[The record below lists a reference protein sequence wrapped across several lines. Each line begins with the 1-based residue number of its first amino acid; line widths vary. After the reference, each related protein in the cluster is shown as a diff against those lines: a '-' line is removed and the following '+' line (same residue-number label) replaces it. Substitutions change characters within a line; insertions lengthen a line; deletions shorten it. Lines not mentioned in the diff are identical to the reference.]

1 MAVII
6 DYRILLYSEDTK
18 FLEGLKSAITDI
30 MNLYH
35 IKNYSI
41 CAFDN
46 IYYVT
51 NYVYVHKKKVHIFF
65 LDIVQPKNIAIS
77 FASFLRNI
85 GIQSSIV
92 YIGDEYI
99 SDTNRCKIKIVDY
112 LVKPI
117 NIEVIKNLLY
127 YDYQCNFIGK
137 YIYLNK
143 NSNNYRIDINN
154 IVCAEVSRRGIK
166 IYFDKISE
174 LKRLSKSLE
183 LNKDIDFEEKSLF
196 YAEKISSF
204 KYRLDNRYFIQCHQ
218 SFLINI
224 KKIISLQRYYAIVD
238 NGTNEGMYIDISKNN
253 WKLVRES
260 YDKIHKISG
269 LDHFL
274 DHTDLEMVQAGN
286 PSTLYPELFHEREL

>member
-1 MAVII
+1 M
-6 DYRILLYSEDTK
+6 
-18 FLEGLKSAITDI
+18 ITDI

-41 CAFDN
+41 CAFDD

-92 YIGDEYI
+92 YISNEYI

-112 LVKPI
+112 LIKPI
-117 NIEVIKNLLY
+117 DTEVIKNLLH
-127 YDYQCNFIGK
+127 YDYQCNFIGT

-154 IVCAEVSRRGIK
+154 IVCTEVSKRGIK

-174 LKRLSKSLE
+174 LKRLSKSSE
-183 LNKDIDFEEKSLF
+183 LKKDINFEEKSLF

-204 KYRLDNRYFIQCHQ
+204 KYRLDHRYFIQCHQ

-224 KKIISLQRYYAIVD
+224 KKIISLQRYHAIVD

-253 WKLVRES
+253 WKFVREA
-260 YDKIHKISG
+260 YDILHKTSVMENY
-269 LDHFL
+269 L
-274 DHTDLEMVQAGN
+274 TNSELEIVQAGS
-286 PSTLYPELFHEREL
+286 PQKLYPELFYDNIPE